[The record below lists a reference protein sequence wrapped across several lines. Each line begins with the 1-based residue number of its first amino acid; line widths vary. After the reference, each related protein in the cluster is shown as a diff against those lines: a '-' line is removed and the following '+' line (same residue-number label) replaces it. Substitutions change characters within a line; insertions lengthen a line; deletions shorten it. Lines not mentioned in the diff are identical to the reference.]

1 MSSKLLRRCSVMCAL
16 SISLAVAA
24 APAAEAGVVGG
35 PGPAASIDESE
46 KLPVIYVTGSNEPK
60 QTADAFA
67 ASMRRFGLDVH
78 PFMVWE
84 PSDPTTSPYVT
95 VKGNSARIPDFI
107 EKLKAE
113 TGHDKFDVVTYSQ
126 GGLVTRYWL
135 KDFDGARHVRK
146 VVSLS
151 GLIKGSPFQA
161 DALRNG
167 QCPPRGFEL
176 FVPPELAKN
185 PSDACLEMSSEGDE
199 VRRLNTPS
207 EALPGIR
214 YYNITTTLEY
224 DASPY
229 RINLMDGPGD
239 YYNIVTQD
247 LCPNDPV
254 FHLGMTMTPSVQSLV
269 ASALKGGPLEMKCM
283 TPDSPPGV
291 PSLKDI
297 PPLENGP
304 KVF

>member
-1 MSSKLLRRCSVMCAL
+1 M
-16 SISLAVAA
+16 
-24 APAAEAGVVGG
+24 
-35 PGPAASIDESE
+35 
-46 KLPVIYVTGSNEPK
+46 
-60 QTADAFA
+60 
-67 ASMRRFGLDVH
+67 
-78 PFMVWE
+78 
-84 PSDPTTSPYVT
+84 
-95 VKGNSARIPDFI
+95 
-107 EKLKAE
+107 
-113 TGHDKFDVVTYSQ
+113 
-126 GGLVTRYWL
+126 TRYWL
-135 KDFDGARHVRK
+135 KDFGGARHVRK

-161 DALRNG
+161 DAVRNG
-167 QCPPRGFEL
+167 QCPPPGLEL
-176 FVPPELAKN
+176 LVPPELAKN

-254 FHLGMTMTPSVQSLV
+254 VHLTMTMTPSVQSLV
-269 ASALKGGPLEMKCM
+269 ASALKGGSARNEMHD
-283 TPDSPPGV
+283 PRFSAGGAVPEGRPAARERPQGHLIRWPGRWARR
-291 PSLKDI
+291 K
-297 PPLENGP
+297 
-304 KVF
+304 